1 MRKSWLVF
9 VISLILMSCQW
20 IDSTLP
26 NEQNLL
32 EEELNKIDW
41 TKVDT
46 FPSFEQCDTIAD
58 TQLQNECFISNLVN
72 SLQHQ
77 LSLDTL
83 KGKFVFKDTLRIAVI
98 IKSNAEI
105 ELQLQ
110 KPDSLTIDFL
120 RIDSLLQ
127 NKNIRFSGLVP
138 ATKRGV
144 PVNSQFV
151 IPIVLEEH

>member
-9 VISLILMSCQW
+9 VIPLILMSCQW
-20 IDSTLP
+20 INNALP

-41 TKVDT
+41 TKVDN

-58 TQLQNECFISNLVN
+58 TQLQNECFFSSLVN
-72 SLQHQ
+72 SLQNQ
-77 LSLDTL
+77 LSHDTL
-83 KGKFVFKDTLRIAVI
+83 KGKFFFKDTLKITVT
-98 IKSNAEI
+98 IKSNAEVA
-105 ELQLQ
+105 LQLQ

-127 NKNIRFSGLVP
+127 HKKISFSGLIP

-144 PVNSQFV
+144 PVNTQFV